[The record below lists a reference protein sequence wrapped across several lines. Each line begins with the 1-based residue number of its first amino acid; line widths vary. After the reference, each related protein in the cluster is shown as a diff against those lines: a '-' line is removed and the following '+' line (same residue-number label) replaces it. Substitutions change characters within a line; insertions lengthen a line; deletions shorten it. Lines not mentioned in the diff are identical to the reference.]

1 MAAPAEEPRERAE
14 LVEKAIEEASGT
26 EVPKSV
32 PAAMERPASEPPK
45 EEFALKEERAPP
57 TMDAR
62 QDEAPVL
69 AEKTVDTAVPDV
81 VGTVDDMAA
90 PAEEPRERAELVEKA
105 IEEASGTEVPK
116 SVPAA
121 MERPASEPPKEEF
134 ALKEEK
140 APPTMDAQ
148 QDEAV
153 LAPSP
158 PVTDSCGEAPVYE
171 EPLQEKAASVAAPAD
186 QAMKEASESTGDAP
200 KEEIASAVETE
211 EKGPLLVD
219 APQDEAVPAQVL
231 EAKAQPAEKS
241 SKDESA
247 VHGAP
252 VESTPNETC
261 SKAEVVEKK
270 ETSLGDAQSSEAL
283 PKAKTSKDRVS
294 FEQDPAPASPKR
306 VASARQI
313 PEQVDIL
320 REWEVVLA
328 KTEDGQRFGFSHS
341 SGRHKFEKSRGSLGS
356 RGDLGNIE
364 EGPDVLVVTKLSG
377 SGVLDA
383 WNAQHPEAAVQPHDR
398 IAEVNGM
405 KTIDSMVQELRKPT
419 VHMRVVRYPD
429 AFHVELLKRPEMKK
443 YGFKFEKPSN
453 AKLAELR
460 ITDMSETGLLE
471 EVNRRHISEGLH
483 HLVVTPGMRIIA
495 ANAAEGD
502 AASIAQELR
511 NNDRGVRLRIRR
523 SDIIDGAKDKVKQKM
538 SVLRAFS
545 TAKSSG
551 SRMASEPGG

>member
-1 MAAPAEEPRERAE
+1 
-14 LVEKAIEEASGT
+14 
-26 EVPKSV
+26 
-32 PAAMERPASEPPK
+32 
-45 EEFALKEERAPP
+45 
-57 TMDAR
+57 
-62 QDEAPVL
+62 
-69 AEKTVDTAVPDV
+69 
-81 VGTVDDMAA
+81 
-90 PAEEPRERAELVEKA
+90 
-105 IEEASGTEVPK
+105 
-116 SVPAA
+116 
-121 MERPASEPPKEEF
+121 
-134 ALKEEK
+134 LKEEK

-328 KTEDGQRFGFSHS
+328 KTEDGRAFWFLALEREAQVRKITRQPGIARRPWEHRGGARRPRRHEAVRQRRARRVERAAPG
-341 SGRHKFEKSRGSLGS
+341 
-356 RGDLGNIE
+356 
-364 EGPDVLVVTKLSG
+364 G
-377 SGVLDA
+377 SG
-383 WNAQHPEAAVQPHDR
+383 
-398 IAEVNGM
+398 
-405 KTIDSMVQELRKPT
+405 
-419 VHMRVVRYPD
+419 
-429 AFHVELLKRPEMKK
+429 
-443 YGFKFEKPSN
+443 
-453 AKLAELR
+453 
-460 ITDMSETGLLE
+460 
-471 EVNRRHISEGLH
+471 
-483 HLVVTPGMRIIA
+483 
-495 ANAAEGD
+495 
-502 AASIAQELR
+502 AASRQ
-511 NNDRGVRLRIRR
+511 DRRGQRHEDDR
-523 SDIIDGAKDKVKQKM
+523 
-538 SVLRAFS
+538 
-545 TAKSSG
+545 
-551 SRMASEPGG
+551 